1 MFPKDILSEVH
12 KTDVS
17 CPACGTNVGHT
28 TFAPRFPCRTSDL
41 EGAHMRRSTKPT
53 FPKRFEN
60 PCRERL
66 SVQTRHNLS
75 YRTTCGP
82 TECSVYT
89 RARRKKMQLA
99 IPVFPCPAVYFTSKK
114 LKGLQNP
121 LSSVRFEKNGCVHIE
136 FLRFRCAAGFFM
148 STITKSPRNPHSSPY
163 RPENRPEQP
172 PSERSGRF
180 QTNGNAFRDPH
191 NKLRRSLLRTM
202 KPQRSTK
209 PTFPTRPFRALPRLR
224 RDCAATVLERR
235 NIESP
240 QNPLSH
246 PDPPFRGKIA
256 ISICLIVTARL
267 SISIDLTRTGPQ
279 NPHSARNEPPHKC
292 LVPQC
297 ICNFAF
303 IVRGAKNSP
312 KRWFRRPGKG

>member
-114 LKGLQNP
+114 NQK
-121 LSSVRFEKNGCVHIE
+121 SSKPT
-136 FLRFRCAAGFFM
+136 FLRSLRKERLC
-148 STITKSPRNPHSSPY
+148 SHRISPFPLC
-163 RPENRPEQP
+163 
-172 PSERSGRF
+172 GRIF
-180 QTNGNAFRDPH
+180 HEYHHQ
-191 NKLRRSLLRTM
+191 K
-202 KPQRSTK
+202 STK
-209 PTFPTRPFRALPRLR
+209 PTFLPVPSGKPTRTTAFGTFRKVPN
-224 RDCAATVLERR
+224 ERKCISR
-235 NIESP
+235 SP
-240 QNPLSH
+240 
-246 PDPPFRGKIA
+246 
-256 ISICLIVTARL
+256 
-267 SISIDLTRTGPQ
+267 
-279 NPHSARNEPPHKC
+279 
-292 LVPQC
+292 
-297 ICNFAF
+297 
-303 IVRGAKNSP
+303 
-312 KRWFRRPGKG
+312 